1 MTPAFDPPKPGRSPG
16 ASRLEKAVRLLIA
29 ALLGI
34 AIFWVDTFTPLSSA
48 VAVLY
53 VVVLLLAGDFLS
65 SWRLWLAAATCGALA
80 MVSFLGVHGRA
91 LDWAPTLRFVF
102 SLAAI
107 VATTLLVRRN
117 HQARQVLLT
126 QARLLDVTSDAL
138 FTRDAEGR
146 VTFWNKGAE
155 RLYGWSCEEMLG
167 ANAHEVL
174 ASVFDR
180 SIEEIL
186 AALARD
192 GTWQG
197 EILQRGRDGEAR
209 VVLSQWTLDRPG
221 SGGVLETN
229 TDISA
234 LRRASDA
241 LRESEI
247 RYRTIFDTLAISIW
261 EHDFR
266 PVKAALEA
274 LRRQGVADMRAY
286 LAQNP
291 QFVRDARAMVRITDV
306 NATALRMMG
315 VAEKADFFAHLH
327 DFLPETDESFE
338 QCLIA
343 IDEGHARFESET
355 VVRSR
360 TGELIPIIVALSFP
374 PNGAC
379 LDSIQASVFNLT
391 DRRRLQARLDQA
403 RSELDHALRAAS
415 IGVLTAS
422 IAHEVNQPITAAAN
436 AASAARRW
444 LARDPPDL
452 GEARLAID
460 DVNRATER
468 AGEVVKGVRDVLAQA
483 PTSLSPL
490 ALDELV
496 GEAARLVG
504 RELSASDVELKLE
517 LSCSRARVNG
527 ERILLQQVLVNLLVN
542 GAQAMDAIEPPRIL
556 TVRTHHQGDDAVIDI
571 LDSGPG
577 FTDEAAERALDAF
590 YTTKPSGMGLGLA
603 ICASTLAVHEG
614 SIEIVTRAMGAHGGH
629 VRVRLPMVGAE
640 GA

>member
-1 MTPAFDPPKPGRSPG
+1 MA
-16 ASRLEKAVRLLIA
+16 IA
-29 ALLGI
+29 AGLAM

-65 SWRLWLAAATCGALA
+65 SWRLWLAALTCAALA
-80 MVSFLGVHGRA
+80 MTSFLGVHVRA
-91 LDWAPTLRFVF
+91 LEWAPTLRFVF

-107 VATTLLVRRN
+107 GATALLVRRN

-155 RLYGWSCEEMLG
+155 RLYGWSCDDMLG

-174 ASVFDR
+174 ASTFDR
-180 SIEEIL
+180 PIEAIL
-186 AALARD
+186 AELARD

-197 EILQRGRDGEAR
+197 EILQRNRDGQAC

-234 LRRASDA
+234 LRQASDA
-241 LRESEI
+241 LRQSEI

-266 PVKAALEA
+266 PVKAALES
-274 LRRQGVADMRAY
+274 LREKGVADMRAY

-360 TGELIPIIVALSFP
+360 TGEMIPIIVALSFP

-444 LARDPPDL
+444 LAKDPPDL

-468 AGEVVKGVRDVLAQA
+468 AGEVVKGVRSVLAQA

-490 ALDELV
+490 AIDELV

-504 RELSASDVELKLE
+504 RDLSALGVELKIE
-517 LSCSRARVNG
+517 LSCPQARVRG
-527 ERILLQQVLVNLLVN
+527 ERILLQQVLVNLLIN
-542 GAQAMDAIEPPRIL
+542 GAQAMSAGEPSRVL
-556 TVRTHHQGDDAVIDI
+556 TIRSHHRGGEAVIEI
-571 LDSGPG
+571 LDTGPG
-577 FTDEAAERALDAF
+577 FDDETAERAFDAF

-603 ICASTLAVHEG
+603 ICATTLAAHEG
-614 SIEIVTRAMGAHGGH
+614 GIDILTRAMGAQGGH
-629 VRVRLPMVGAE
+629 VRVWLPLIPVE
-640 GA
+640 GD